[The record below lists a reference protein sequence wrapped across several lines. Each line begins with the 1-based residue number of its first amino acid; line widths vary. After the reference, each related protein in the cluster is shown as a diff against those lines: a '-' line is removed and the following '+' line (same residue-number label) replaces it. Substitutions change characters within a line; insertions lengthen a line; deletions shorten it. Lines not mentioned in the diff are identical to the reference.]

1 MSSPHSSSSGQ
12 SKIIGGLWR
21 KLGAEEKKR
30 YTDASKRA
38 LEKFKAEH
46 PNLPKSQKKKK
57 KEAQTKVKEEKEQQE
72 REEQEEEVL
81 QEETEDK
88 ESEDE
93 DKDKKEYAK
102 ASKRVQEEP
111 PNPSKSKR
119 KKKKEKAAAREE
131 KEGGQEEADAPT
143 PKRPPSSYMM
153 YSSEVRPQV
162 MKEHPGKRM
171 GEVVRFLCGCL
182 SKDSR
187 HSFPCPCLLTC
198 VPVTSMCPPPIPP
211 PRGTI
216 SMRAHTTLCIG
227 QSKIIGELWGK
238 LGAEEKKRY
247 TDASKRALE
256 KFKAEHPNLP
266 KKKRKRKNEAQA
278 KVKEEKEKEKEQ
290 EEQEEEETEDKEFK
304 DEDVDKDKK
313 EYAKASKRAQ
323 EEPPNPPKSKRKKKK
338 EKAAAKEEEERGQ
351 EEGEYE
357 TKENALVGDNDNQKT
372 DNTNEEEHG
381 DTAVKRQ
388 TKKKKR
394 QRKSSD
400 AIANL
405 PAEQAAGLEGWTIR
419 IVPRKTVEGK
429 SITRSDKLWFSPNES
444 FQFRSKTE
452 VQRFRDILENDGNGD
467 ELATME
473 LYQKGKKDRIA
484 AGKETSPKKH
494 KATNNKKKKKKTIS
508 EEGFV

>member
-1 MSSPHSSSSGQ
+1 
-12 SKIIGGLWR
+12 
-21 KLGAEEKKR
+21 
-30 YTDASKRA
+30 
-38 LEKFKAEH
+38 
-46 PNLPKSQKKKK
+46 
-57 KEAQTKVKEEKEQQE
+57 
-72 REEQEEEVL
+72 
-81 QEETEDK
+81 
-88 ESEDE
+88 
-93 DKDKKEYAK
+93 
-102 ASKRVQEEP
+102 
-111 PNPSKSKR
+111 
-119 KKKKEKAAAREE
+119 
-131 KEGGQEEADAPT
+131 
-143 PKRPPSSYMM
+143 
-153 YSSEVRPQV
+153 
-162 MKEHPGKRM
+162 M
-171 GEVVRFLCGCL
+171 GEV
-182 SKDSR
+182 
-187 HSFPCPCLLTC
+187 
-198 VPVTSMCPPPIPP
+198 
-211 PRGTI
+211 
-216 SMRAHTTLCIG
+216 
-227 QSKIIGELWGK
+227 SKIIGELWGK

-323 EEPPNPPKSKRKKKK
+323 EEPPNPPKSKR
-338 EKAAAKEEEERGQ
+338 
-351 EEGEYE
+351 
-357 TKENALVGDNDNQKT
+357 
-372 DNTNEEEHG
+372 
-381 DTAVKRQ
+381 
-388 TKKKKR
+388 KKKR

>member
-1 MSSPHSSSSGQ
+1 
-12 SKIIGGLWR
+12 
-21 KLGAEEKKR
+21 
-30 YTDASKRA
+30 
-38 LEKFKAEH
+38 
-46 PNLPKSQKKKK
+46 
-57 KEAQTKVKEEKEQQE
+57 
-72 REEQEEEVL
+72 
-81 QEETEDK
+81 
-88 ESEDE
+88 
-93 DKDKKEYAK
+93 
-102 ASKRVQEEP
+102 
-111 PNPSKSKR
+111 
-119 KKKKEKAAAREE
+119 
-131 KEGGQEEADAPT
+131 
-143 PKRPPSSYMM
+143 
-153 YSSEVRPQV
+153 
-162 MKEHPGKRM
+162 
-171 GEVVRFLCGCL
+171 
-182 SKDSR
+182 
-187 HSFPCPCLLTC
+187 
-198 VPVTSMCPPPIPP
+198 
-211 PRGTI
+211 
-216 SMRAHTTLCIG
+216 MRAHTTLCIG

-278 KVKEEKEKEKEQ
+278 KVKEQ

-357 TKENALVGDNDNQKT
+357 TKENALVGDNNNQKT
-372 DNTNEEEHG
+372 DNTNEEEHR